1 MTVNP
6 AQASS
11 GPAEQRRRF
20 LRRAA
25 LGALGLGLAGYAGFE
40 WLGSSQLEPL
50 RSPPRGTDRRNF
62 HEVYGDPALKAQFR
76 LFLANVFHL
85 YPEDA
90 FHALIARSVS
100 ESPSDPA
107 VYQRLAHGLPELEP
121 FLGAFRYALPALRKQ
136 KRVMAEQTL
145 RLLGERRRFTGY
157 LELGSHGR
165 YLDALQERLQI
176 EGPIFTCALK
186 PPTHSA
192 EDIVDRGQLG
202 TFGEALPWTDY
213 QPLSA
218 RAVGRG
224 SLELV
229 TVYIGFHHCPVPLRE
244 AFISSIRDAMA
255 PGGKLVLRD
264 HDVTTQSMDHL
275 VGLAHD
281 VFNVGTKEP
290 LAVNERELRNFYPL
304 SFIVDYLSRLG
315 FTPDAGRLR
324 QEGDPT
330 LNTLLSFSKA

>member
-1 MTVNP
+1 MS
-6 AQASS
+6 ADGGEALKK
-11 GPAEQRRRF
+11 PAEQRRRF

-25 LGALGLGLAGYAGFE
+25 LGALGVGIAGYAGFE
-40 WLGSSQLEPL
+40 WLGSSQFEPPGP
-50 RSPPRGTDRRNF
+50 SAIDRRNF
-62 HEVYGDPALKAQFR
+62 HEIYSDPALKAQFR

-90 FHALIARSVS
+90 FHALIARTVS
-100 ESPSDPA
+100 EAPSDP
-107 VYQRLAHGLPELEP
+107 VIYQRLAHGLPELEP

-145 RLLGERRRFTGY
+145 RLLGERRRFEGY

-165 YLDALQERLQI
+165 YLDALEDQLQI
-176 EGPIFTCALK
+176 EGPIFTWAPK
-186 PPTHSA
+186 PPTHSP
-192 EDIVDRGQLG
+192 EDIVDRGRLS
-202 TFGEALPWTDY
+202 TFGEALAWTDY
-213 QPLSA
+213 QPFSA

-229 TVYIGFHHCPVPLRE
+229 TVYIGFHHCPVDQRE
-244 AFISSIRDAMA
+244 AFITSIRDAMA

-281 VFNVGTKEP
+281 VFNVGTKES
-290 LAVNERELRNFYPL
+290 LAVNAQELRNFYPL
-304 SFIVDYLSRLG
+304 SFIIDYLSRLG
-315 FTPDAGRLR
+315 FHPDAGRLR
-324 QEGDPT
+324 QDGDPT